1 MKKKTLI
8 RAISLLMAVSLTA
21 GCSSSQSETSADTE
35 AASAASE
42 SSAVLSDETISETS
56 PETESS
62 ESEASAEDDII
73 EKREDYAD
81 GWYSIFRYDSADK
94 NIISADCFNSDD
106 ERILAV
112 EYKYKEDEVLRSV
125 LLSDSTAVD
134 FSQTYDMTR
143 LDKNHKGSLSSKLI
157 STAKDMSEGQELTT
171 VTDDNGVLTEAY
183 YSTTL
188 DDGTEKKTE
197 QWVFSGET
205 VIYHSD
211 GKLETQY
218 DYDDSGRLTT
228 ELVNGAVGT
237 GNENAVQM
245 VEHTYEFNEFGD
257 VSKRTMTR
265 ISFDSDDSDEF
276 TTEYTYRYDAD
287 NKPVY
292 TYEATEYFGETVDRL
307 TGSEYD
313 ENGLPMRCIIHG
325 ELTDNYISLVYA
337 SNPGFID
344 HYFYVPN
351 YDGTA
356 RIDEL
361 HISLQCENS

>member
-1 MKKKTLI
+1 MKKKTFI
-8 RAISLLMAVSLTA
+8 QTASLLLAITLTA
-21 GCSSSQSETSADTE
+21 GCSSSSDSNDIKAASAAESSAVQTYETTTEVSADTE
-35 AASAASE
+35 Y
-42 SSAVLSDETISETS
+42 SET
-56 PETESS
+56 T
-62 ESEASAEDDII
+62 SAEENDVI

-81 GWYSIFRYDSADK
+81 GWYSIFRYNSDDK
-94 NIISADCFNSDD
+94 SIISADCFNSDD
-106 ERILAV
+106 ERVLAV

-125 LLSDSTAVD
+125 LLSDSSAVD

-143 LDKNHKGSLSSKLI
+143 LDKNHNESLSSKLI
-157 STAKDMSEGQELTT
+157 STAKDMQEGQELTI
-171 VTDDNGVLTEAY
+171 VPDGNGGLNEAY
-183 YSTTL
+183 YSATL
-188 DDGTEKKTE
+188 DDGTENKTE
-197 QWVFSGET
+197 QWVFSGKT

-211 GKLETQY
+211 RKLETQY
-218 DYDDSGRLTT
+218 VYDDSGRLTT

-265 ISFDSDDSDEF
+265 ISFDSDDVDEF
-276 TTEYTYRYDAD
+276 TTEYTYWYDAD
-287 NKPVY
+287 NNPVY

-337 SNPGFID
+337 SNPRFID
-344 HYFYVPN
+344 YYFYVPN
-351 YDGTA
+351 YDGSA